1 MIFTSNNGVAKIAVI
16 FFLLFTSNAKS
27 LQLLMGVDP
36 VNDPNVMAK
45 EVAPL
50 LEAMNHKYGLEYI
63 PSSSTQELIQQVKGG
78 NINCAYVSLGYAYLL
93 QKMGF
98 VLLLESDEK
107 VKFDLIG
114 KAGLD
119 FDKGEN
125 YKSEKVYYVKN
136 DLFMKYMIHEAN
148 EKYSWVANPIPAMT
162 SENIMMKIL
171 KEESSLGYIIGDG
184 LQLLH
189 RSLRDNLKVY
199 QSEEIGSVY
208 FLVNKDFLS
217 ISNDIRK
224 DFLSFHEGFK
234 DPDERYNYLRV
245 YHFKKVKNDK
255 LHVNENYAH
264 YLENYL

>member
-1 MIFTSNNGVAKIAVI
+1 MIFTSNNGIAKIAVL
-16 FFLLFTSNAKS
+16 FLLLFTSNAKS

-50 LEAMNHKYGLEYI
+50 VEAMNYKYGLKYV
-63 PSSSTQELIQQVKGG
+63 PSSSTQELVQQVKGG

-98 VLLLESDEK
+98 VLILESDEK
-107 VKFDLIG
+107 VKFNLIG

-119 FDKGEN
+119 FERDNK
-125 YKSEKVYYVKN
+125 YRSEKVYYVKN
-136 DLFMKYMIHEAN
+136 DLFMKYMIKEGN
-148 EKYSWVANPIPAMT
+148 DRYSWVANPIPAMT

-189 RSLRDNLKVY
+189 SSLRDNLKVY

-208 FLVNKDFLS
+208 FLVNKDVLS
-217 ISNDIRK
+217 IGDDIGK
-224 DFLSFHEGFK
+224 DFLSFHDGFK
-234 DPDERYNYLRV
+234 DPAERYNYLRV
-245 YHFKKVKNDK
+245 YHFKKVKNNK
-255 LHVNENYAH
+255 LHVNENYAD

>member
-1 MIFTSNNGVAKIAVI
+1 MIFFSKNGIVKIVILFCLFSTNNAQ
-16 FFLLFTSNAKS
+16 S

-50 LEAMNHKYGLEYI
+50 VKAMSEKYALKYI
-63 PSSSTQELIQQVKGG
+63 PSSATHELIQQVKEGR
-78 NINCAYVSLGYAYLL
+78 INCAYVSLGYAYLL

-98 VLLLESDEK
+98 ELLLESDEK

-114 KAGLD
+114 KAKFY
-119 FDKGEN
+119 FDSHEK
-125 YKSEKVYYVKN
+125 YKSENVYYVKN
-136 DLFMKYMIHEAN
+136 DLFMKYMIHEGN
-148 EKYSWVANPIPAMT
+148 DKYSWVTNPIPAMT

-171 KEESSLGYIIGDG
+171 KEESSLGFIIGDG

-189 RSLRDNLKVY
+189 HSLRDSLKVY

-208 FLVNKDFLS
+208 FLVNKDILS
-217 ISNDIRK
+217 IENDIKK

-234 DPDERYNYLRV
+234 DPGEHYNYLRV
-245 YHFKKVKNDK
+245 YHFKKVKKDK
-255 LHVNENYAH
+255 LNISKNYAH
-264 YLENYL
+264 YLDSYL